1 MGMLGHQ
8 GRAAPA
14 GAAGAPQAP
23 EVDQM
28 RQDVQAVEIELNV
41 AELAAEDTGTLMAF
55 ILKFTLTDQVLG
67 LC

>member
-14 GAAGAPQAP
+14 GAAEAPQP
-23 EVDQM
+23 SEVDQM
-28 RQDVQAVEIELNV
+28 TQDIQALEVELNV

-55 ILKFTLTDQVLG
+55 YF
-67 LC
+67 